1 MSATHPRVKDDHA
14 AVIGLRTTP
23 MGPDASWE
31 RPWGAPEQADE
42 MLTARS
48 LPHPLTHLAASRV
61 EATNWLATS
70 PITFTATHDTETS
83 SDVIVVC
90 TCFGAT

>member
-1 MSATHPRVKDDHA
+1 MHPWVKDDHV
-14 AVIGLRTTP
+14 AVIGPRTDP
-23 MGPDASWE
+23 MGPGTSRE
-31 RPWGAPEQADE
+31 RPWDAPKQADE
-42 MLTARS
+42 VLIARS
-48 LPHPLTHLAASRV
+48 RFHPLTHLAASRV

-83 SDVIVVC
+83 SDVIAVC

>member
-1 MSATHPRVKDDHA
+1 MHPWVKDDHV
-14 AVIGLRTTP
+14 AVIGPRTDP
-23 MGPDASWE
+23 MGPGTSREDPRDA
-31 RPWGAPEQADE
+31 PKQADE
-42 MLTARS
+42 VLIARS
-48 LPHPLTHLAASRV
+48 RFHPLTHLAASRV